1 MPILIIILDD
11 SNYHINCHP
20 MQFHP
25 MLHTNS
31 VTEATTKN
39 VECLEAPMKRLLTV
53 LAPGKEL
60 LKICWVFILLHNNFL
75 WFSSLATICHALISL
90 LKLKVESILVPVID
104 VQGCCCYCFGS
115 VNC

>member
-1 MPILIIILDD
+1 MPILIIILGA

-20 MQFHP
+20 MQFHFHP

-31 VTEATTKN
+31 VTEATTKD

-60 LKICWVFILLHNNFL
+60 LKICWVFILLQKKIFL
-75 WFSSLATICHALISL
+75 
-90 LKLKVESILVPVID
+90 
-104 VQGCCCYCFGS
+104 
-115 VNC
+115 